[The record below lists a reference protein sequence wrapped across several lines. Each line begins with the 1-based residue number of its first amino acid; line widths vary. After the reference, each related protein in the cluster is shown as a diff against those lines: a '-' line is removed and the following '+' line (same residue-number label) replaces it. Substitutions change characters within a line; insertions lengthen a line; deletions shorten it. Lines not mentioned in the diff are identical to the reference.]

1 MSSAARNSL
10 KLSAFTIASR
20 LLGVVRDHFQA
31 VFFGTGAVAA
41 AWEIAYLLPNMLR
54 NLLADGIL
62 AQSFIPVYSE
72 ALDRSEEEAR
82 RVAGVILTFL
92 FFFLLLLVLAAT
104 AAFPYVLPYVAD
116 VSGEEGELLVDLA
129 SVMFVF
135 IMTASLTAIFAGM
148 ANTHSHFSVPAMSPI
163 VLNLIFL
170 CGFFFVL
177 DLQAHAP
184 ADNARLLAII
194 VVVGGFTQLAV
205 QVGYNLANGWT
216 PKLRLTFSDPA
227 LKKIFLLMAPAVLG
241 AGIFQL
247 NQLTDI
253 VLASYFIP
261 DDQEAIPALRFAQRL
276 IQLPTGV
283 IGVALST
290 AILPALARG
299 LRDPGRRDEHS
310 RELEGALGFALFVT
324 VPAGLGLFVLGEHI
338 INLIYF
344 GGNWDLRSTDVTLQA
359 LLFYCWGV
367 PFFSLNRV
375 LTSAF
380 FAHQD
385 TATPL
390 RLMVVVAVVNLCVNL
405 VVVHSLYQ
413 SGIAMAS
420 VLSSG
425 LNTILL
431 MTFLR
436 RRYLRLSLRRMG
448 ASIARL
454 VPVWLI
460 FVVFIVVVRL
470 FIESANGAAL
480 VEMFAGLFGAEASPR
495 FAAIVAVVL
504 GVVGGG
510 GVYFSCAWAFRV
522 EELRVVTGILKRRRS

>member
-1 MSSAARNSL
+1 MSKAARNSL

-20 LLGVVRDHFQA
+20 LLGVVRDHYQA

-82 RVAGVILTFL
+82 RVSGIIITFL
-92 FFFLLLLVLAAT
+92 FFFLLVLVLVAT
-104 AAFPYVLPYVAD
+104 AAFPYVLPLIAD
-116 VSGEEGELLVDLA
+116 HSGDEGGLLIEL
-129 SVMFVF
+129 SQVMFVF
-135 IMTASLTAIFAGM
+135 IMTASLTAIFAGI
-148 ANTHSHFSVPAMSPI
+148 ANTHHHFSVPALSPI
-163 VLNLIFL
+163 VLNLVFL

-177 DLQAHAP
+177 DLQAYAP
-184 ADNARLLAII
+184 ADNARLLAIF
-194 VVVGGFTQLAV
+194 VVAGGFMQLGLQIA
-205 QVGYNLANGWT
+205 YNLSNGWS
-216 PKLRLTFSDPA
+216 PKLKLKLNDPA

-261 DDQEAIPALRFAQRL
+261 DEQNAIPALRFAQRL

-299 LRDPGRRDEHS
+299 LRDPERRDEHS
-310 RELEGALGFALFVT
+310 RELEGALVFSLFVT

-338 INLIYF
+338 INLIYY

-359 LLFYCWGV
+359 LVFYSFGV

-390 RLMVVVAVVNLCVNL
+390 RLMIAVAVFNLCVNL

-420 VLSSG
+420 VLSSA
-425 LNTILL
+425 LNTLL
-431 MTFLR
+431 LTTFLR
-436 RRYLRLSLRRMG
+436 RKYLRLGLRRMG
-448 ASIARL
+448 ASLVRL
-454 VPVWLI
+454 LPVWLI
-460 FVVFIVVVRL
+460 FVVFILAVRFFVV
-470 FIESANGAAL
+470 SANGVML
-480 VEMFAGLFGAEASPR
+480 VEGVTGLLGADVSPR
-495 FAAIVAVVL
+495 WTAIVAVLL

-510 GVYFSCAWAFRV
+510 AVYFAAAWVFRV
-522 EELRVVTGILKRRRS
+522 EELRVITGILRRRRE